1 MRMIVIEDR
10 LDSRQLLTE
19 QSPFPSCCFPQ
30 ETLIISPFYGGGGTA
45 SRGPAF
51 LTIPAHPYQW
61 KASPQLD
68 KTAWTQVYNKHE
80 FNINTNQHR
89 KTPNCT

>member
-1 MRMIVIEDR
+1 MIVTEAR

-19 QSPFPSCCFPQ
+19 QSPFPSCYFSQ
-30 ETLIISPFYGGGGTA
+30 EALIISPFCGDGGTA
-45 SRGPAF
+45 SQEPTF
-51 LTIPAHPYQW
+51 LTVPAHPYQW

-89 KTPNCT
+89 KIPNCT